1 MTKTFTFALIHFSIA
16 FSITYLLTGDVLIG
30 GLVALI
36 EPAVNT
42 VAFYFHE
49 RVWKKLEQRKA
60 AFTPQTQSVQ
70 NQKSFQPAAFS
81 LQKLTSEG

>member
-16 FSITYLLTGDVLIG
+16 FGVTYLLTGDVLIG

-49 RVWKKLEQRKA
+49 KVWKKIEQQKA
-60 AFTPQTQSVQ
+60 RRQSGTGSRV
-70 NQKSFQPAAFS
+70 
-81 LQKLTSEG
+81 LV

>member
-16 FSITYLLTGDVLIG
+16 FGITYLLTGDVLIG

-49 RVWKKLEQRKA
+49 KVWKKIEQQKA
-60 AFTPQTQSVQ
+60 WRQSSTGSRV
-70 NQKSFQPAAFS
+70 
-81 LQKLTSEG
+81 LV